1 MNTQTFELQAVTD
14 EDLQA
19 AGGGIFGGLIT
30 KAGVKAAATKA
41 VKAAPA
47 LIPGAI
53 AREGVTVGAEALAKN
68 LDQEA

>member
-19 AGGGIFGGLIT
+19 AGGGILGGLFT
-30 KAGVKAAATKA
+30 KAGVKAA

-47 LIPGAI
+47 LIPAAI
-53 AREGVTVGAEALAKN
+53 AREGMSVGVEALAKN

>member
-1 MNTQTFELQAVTD
+1 MNTQTFAQAITD
-14 EDLQA
+14 EELQA

-53 AREGVTVGAEALAKN
+53 AR
-68 LDQEA
+68 

>member
-1 MNTQTFELQAVTD
+1 MNTQTFAQAITD
-14 EDLQA
+14 EELQA

-41 VKAAPA
+41 VKAAPV
-47 LIPGAI
+47 AI
-53 AREGVTVGAEALAKN
+53 AMEGVTVGAEALAKN